1 MNINKKHVDRQ
12 TPECR
17 SLAERLQTVARRRRR
32 EVDRHAGCMQVA
44 CSRSVTAA
52 LLSST
57 INNGTELRDLADEA
71 EPPGGLRGSRSAL
84 TAISANLSFLV
95 LRREC

>member
-1 MNINKKHVDRQ
+1 MPMVMNINKKHVDRQ

-52 LLSST
+52 LQ
-57 INNGTELRDLADEA
+57 ELFIGE
-71 EPPGGLRGSRSAL
+71 
-84 TAISANLSFLV
+84 F
-95 LRREC
+95 

>member
-1 MNINKKHVDRQ
+1 MVMNINKKHVDRQ

-44 CSRSVTAA
+44 CSRSATAA
-52 LLSST
+52 LGHRLSGDISRFKL
-57 INNGTELRDLADEA
+57 TER
-71 EPPGGLRGSRSAL
+71 
-84 TAISANLSFLV
+84 NQFLV
-95 LRREC
+95 MVFPIGLA

>member
-1 MNINKKHVDRQ
+1 MPMVMNINKKHVDRQ

-52 LLSST
+52 
-57 INNGTELRDLADEA
+57 
-71 EPPGGLRGSRSAL
+71 
-84 TAISANLSFLV
+84 
-95 LRREC
+95 

>member
-1 MNINKKHVDRQ
+1 MPMVMNINKKHVDRQ

-44 CSRSVTAA
+44 CRRSVTAA
-52 LLSST
+52 LDVR
-57 INNGTELRDLADEA
+57 GTRVIRPFDACTQESNTLI
-71 EPPGGLRGSRSAL
+71 P
-84 TAISANLSFLV
+84 T
-95 LRREC
+95 